1 MRCWGGVPCASNI
14 LLSFD
19 GDRAGRE
26 ATSRAAKMLA
36 EWPWGS
42 LYVCG
47 KHHVREVEG
56 KFTCAC
62 GRSLEV
68 LWNAPYMVIE
78 APKKAPNK

>member
-1 MRCWGGVPCASNI
+1 MSQYQRNSCRFEEFKDYAQSW
-14 LLSFD
+14 
-19 GDRAGRE
+19 
-26 ATSRAAKMLA
+26 KQM
-36 EWPWGS
+36 
-42 LYVCG
+42 
-47 KHHVREVEG
+47 EVEG

>member
-1 MRCWGGVPCASNI
+1 MKH
-14 LLSFD
+14 
-19 GDRAGRE
+19 E
-26 ATSRAAKMLA
+26 
-36 EWPWGS
+36 GS
-42 LYVCG
+42 HVDCPCG

-78 APKKAPNK
+78 APKK